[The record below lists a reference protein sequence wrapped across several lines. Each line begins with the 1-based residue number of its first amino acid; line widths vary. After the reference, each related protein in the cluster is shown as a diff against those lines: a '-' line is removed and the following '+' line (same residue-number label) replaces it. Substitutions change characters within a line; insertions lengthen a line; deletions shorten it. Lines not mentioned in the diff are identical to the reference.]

1 MEKTRIFYID
11 ALKAFAILAVI
22 TGHLPSYCYYGWNIE
37 PNPSSLAAFVG
48 LFHMALC
55 VYLKGIVCN
64 AVRICFW

>member
-22 TGHLPSYCYYGWNIE
+22 SGHLPFYCCYGWNLE
-37 PNPSSLAAFVG
+37 PNPSSLTAFVS